1 MIELILGFEY
11 EKTTKNTV
19 RYKEVDSNTGDD
31 RPVIGTLYIQQRVL
45 GPVPPDAVDVT
56 VQFTPTEIN

>member
-1 MIELILGFEY
+1 MTIVLSFEL

-45 GPVPPDAVDVT
+45 GPVPPDTVDVT
-56 VQFTPTEIN
+56 VRYTATSIN